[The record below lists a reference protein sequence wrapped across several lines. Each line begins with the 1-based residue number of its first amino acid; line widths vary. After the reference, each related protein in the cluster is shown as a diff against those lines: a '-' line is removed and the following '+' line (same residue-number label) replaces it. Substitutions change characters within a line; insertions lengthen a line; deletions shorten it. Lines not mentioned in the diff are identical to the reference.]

1 VAPGSPNPIQLQSP
15 QASSALSQLRYGP
28 PRGPGAPANSQASGR
43 RGGDA
48 TTQRLRHQ
56 QGTKTSLRFS
66 AIRPP
71 GPESDLGRPPTLAEP
86 QFPFLLGERGSPAR
100 PRVGERIPPHKT
112 FPYFRRRRRSMFR
125 QPRALRERGGR
136 GPKPEK
142 RGSARG
148 GRPPTPVRAERPPAL
163 HARTALPRR
172 FHAAEPSLTWSW
184 GLLPD
189 ASADELGQGR
199 TDSSRR

>member
-1 VAPGSPNPIQLQSP
+1 MGPKAGPGSPNPIQFRGP
-15 QASSALSQLRYGP
+15 QASSALSQLREGP

-66 AIRPP
+66 PIGPP

-86 QFPFLLGERGSPAR
+86 QFPSLLGVKRFPGQAAGWRADPPTHER
-100 PRVGERIPPHKT
+100 
-112 FPYFRRRRRSMFR
+112 FPYFRRGRRSGFR
-125 QPRALRERGGR
+125 QARALRDRGGR

-148 GRPPTPVRAERPPAL
+148 GRPPSPGQAERPPAL
-163 HARTALPRR
+163 HARTALTRL
-172 FHAAEPSLTWSW
+172 FHPAQPSLTWSW
-184 GLLPD
+184 GCLPH
-189 ASADELGQGR
+189 A
-199 TDSSRR
+199 